1 MRGWFLLALIG
12 AGIYYMVTETTKLD
26 KPIAQVLALFDKVEH
41 KLDAMTGTKIIKV
54 NKNAQQAKAS
64 IAERLSTAELK
75 AFEKI
80 VISSSNID
88 SFKDEYCHQDAGH
101 PVFSKDNLRYMCDK
115 L

>member
-26 KPIAQVLALFDKVEH
+26 KPIAQVLGFFEKAEN

-54 NKNAQQAKAS
+54 DRNAQKARAT
-64 IAERLSTAELK
+64 IAERLSATELK

-80 VISSSNID
+80 VTSSSNID
-88 SFKDEYCHQDAGH
+88 NFKAEYCHQDAGH
-101 PVFSKDNLRYMCDK
+101 PVFSKDNLRYMCDR